1 MRWFLIAAVL
11 TVGPSAAL
19 NLSGSTAAAAS
30 KKKDLV
36 LIGTIFSI
44 RQGGDELRPWIVTV
58 DVEKVIS
65 GELSGGWFSFPVH
78 SPSRSGLE
86 EGKSY
91 TVRAVWN
98 GDGYAVD
105 ELQWRR
111 PTKVGRLS
119 DDPLRGAAEPRVAAA
134 RAAPGR

>member
-1 MRWFLIAAVL
+1 MRWFLIAVVV
-11 TVGPSAAL
+11 VGLGAAFDR
-19 NLSGSTAAAAS
+19 SESTAAAAS

-36 LIGTIFSI
+36 LIGTVFSI
-44 RQGGDELRPWIVTV
+44 SQGGDELRPWIVTV

-78 SPSRSGLE
+78 SPSRAGLE

-91 TVRAVWN
+91 TIRAVWK

-111 PTKVGRLS
+111 PAKVGRLS
-119 DDPLRGAAEPRVAAA
+119 DGPLRGAAEPRVAAD